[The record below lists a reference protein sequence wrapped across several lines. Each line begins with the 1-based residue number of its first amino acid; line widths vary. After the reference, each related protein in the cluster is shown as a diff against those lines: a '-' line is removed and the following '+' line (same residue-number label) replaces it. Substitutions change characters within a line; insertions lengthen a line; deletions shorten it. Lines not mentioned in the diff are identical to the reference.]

1 VVVGVF
7 VSLLSLWIIAMG
19 YATMGVSEEEEEGL
33 CMDRYISAVEFN
45 AK

>member
-1 VVVGVF
+1 
-7 VSLLSLWIIAMG
+7 MG
-19 YATMGVSEEEEEGL
+19 YATMGVSEEEEEEEEGL